1 MWIIRIKHF
10 WNIENRQ
17 YLPLDWG
24 SFEITLPVSL
34 RCISASTRIQL
45 IRSEKEGLIP
55 RREAYIN
62 LFYLTLEEN
71 LPKKRKEFRKD
82 LIFFL

>member
-55 RREAYIN
+55 GHEAYIK
-62 LFYLTLEEN
+62 LSYLSSEEN
-71 LPKKRKEFRKD
+71 LPKKEKNLEK
-82 LIFFL
+82 I